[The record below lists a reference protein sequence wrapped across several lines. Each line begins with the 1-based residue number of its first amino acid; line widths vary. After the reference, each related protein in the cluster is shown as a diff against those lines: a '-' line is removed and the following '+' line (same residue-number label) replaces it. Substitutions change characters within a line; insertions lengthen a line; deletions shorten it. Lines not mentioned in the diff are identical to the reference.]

1 MKAGVVRESMRA
13 LISAVLILAFAALM
27 ALCAQITVPMTPVSM
42 TMQTFAILLAGAVL
56 GPGRGTASVLL
67 YLALGAAGLPVL
79 SDGASG
85 LEHFV
90 GSTAGYLFAFPLAAA
105 MVGLLYDRAGGLLA
119 RFGLMLAAHVLI
131 LTLGAGWLAT
141 DIGLSAALEHGVTPF
156 LIGMA
161 VKSALVVAAA
171 AALRRWVKSERRSEH
186 TR

>member
-1 MKAGVVRESMRA
+1 MRP

-27 ALCAQITVPMTPVSM
+27 AICARITVPMTPVSM

-56 GPGRGTASVLL
+56 GPRRGTVSVLL
-67 YLALGAAGLPVL
+67 YLAIGAAGLPVL

-85 LEHFV
+85 LAHFA
-90 GSTAGYLFAFPLAAA
+90 GSTAGYLFAFPLAALL
-105 MVGLLYDRAGGLLA
+105 VGLLCDKAHGLLV

-131 LTLGAGWLAT
+131 LTLGAAWLAT

-171 AALRRWVKSERRSEH
+171 QVCRRWVKSDW
-186 TR
+186 

>member
-1 MKAGVVRESMRA
+1 MVRSGMR
-13 LISAVLILAFAALM
+13 LPTSAILILAFAALT
-27 ALCAQITVPMTPVSM
+27 AVCAQITVPMAPVSM
-42 TMQTFAILLAGAVL
+42 TMQTFAVLLAGAVL
-56 GPGRGTASVLL
+56 GPWRGTVSVLL

-85 LEHFV
+85 FDPFS
-90 GSTAGYLFAFPLAAA
+90 GSTAGYLFAFPLAALLA
-105 MVGLLYDRAGGLLA
+105 GLLYDRMRGLLA

-156 LIGMA
+156 LIGMG

-171 AALRRWVKSERRSEH
+171 EALRRRGAVKSEL
-186 TR
+186 